1 MMERVIGLVAVLC
14 LVLSATRA
22 EEEAM
27 SAVDLTEDTFKDKV
41 SNKFIRLRRVPLV
54 FFFVT
59 EEEATSA
66 VDLSKCIARQGW
78 VL

>member
-1 MMERVIGLVAVLC
+1 MERVIGLVVVLS

-41 SNKFIRLRRVPLV
+41 VNNKFITLRR
-54 FFFVT
+54 
-59 EEEATSA
+59 
-66 VDLSKCIARQGW
+66 DL
-78 VL
+78 

>member
-1 MMERVIGLVAVLC
+1 MMERVIGLVLVLC
-14 LVLSATRA
+14 LVLCATRA

-41 SNKFIRLRRVPLV
+41 ANTYIPYMGIHGDWCRGPQV
-54 FFFVT
+54 
-59 EEEATSA
+59 E
-66 VDLSKCIARQGW
+66 

>member
-1 MMERVIGLVAVLC
+1 MERVIGLVVVLC

-41 SNKFIRLRRVPLV
+41 PNKFITFRKYFYFLYGG
-54 FFFVT
+54 
-59 EEEATSA
+59 
-66 VDLSKCIARQGW
+66 VDEFC
-78 VL
+78 

>member
-1 MMERVIGLVAVLC
+1 MMERVIGLVVVLC

-41 SNKFIRLRRVPLV
+41 GSKFITLRRGPLV
-54 FFFVT
+54 LSSVT
-59 EEEATSA
+59 EEEATRA
-66 VDLSKCIARQGW
+66 VDLTKRIAGQGW